1 MVIAASMAILAGCG
15 SGSSTGGLE
24 AEATYVIDLTTSE
37 VVPAPKPSTATGA
50 AAFIVYPD
58 RIQYQITAQLIPG
71 VTSVH
76 IHTGAPGVAG
86 ASVITLFQTNVP
98 IAPIGAFATGT
109 MLESNLPAGIT
120 LASLKTLLASGN
132 AYVDI
137 HTTANTGGEL
147 RGQIK

>member
-1 MVIAASMAILAGCG
+1 
-15 SGSSTGGLE
+15 
-24 AEATYVIDLTTSE
+24 
-37 VVPAPKPSTATGA
+37 
-50 AAFIVYPD
+50 
-58 RIQYQITAQLIPG
+58 
-71 VTSVH
+71 VH

-120 LASLKTLLASGN
+120 LASMKTLLASGN